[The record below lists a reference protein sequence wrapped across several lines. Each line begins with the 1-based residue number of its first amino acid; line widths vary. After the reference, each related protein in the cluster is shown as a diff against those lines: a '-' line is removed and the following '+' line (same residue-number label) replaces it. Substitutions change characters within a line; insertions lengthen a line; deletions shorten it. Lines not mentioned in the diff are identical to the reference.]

1 LRRWDQEPYWH
12 RKNGDCLFWSA
23 KIWGILYNFPDRD
36 FELVSKIIL
45 CRFTLVFL
53 GENFHQIFHNFFQS
67 KLIEIYSLFAPNSNL
82 FWMKGQ
88 MNTLYYFQSEM
99 SLESM
104 LRVHLQ
110 ILNSWKSVLFFF
122 IGMFDAE
129 SWMLI
134 LCEKGAKTWVKCH

>member
-1 LRRWDQEPYWH
+1 MPWFVFAVRFWLCSSLEPVSSLRYT
-12 RKNGDCLFWSA
+12 LFYS
-23 KIWGILYNFPDRD
+23 GRV

-134 LCEKGAKTWVKCH
+134 LCKKGAKTWVKCH

>member
-1 LRRWDQEPYWH
+1 MMTYLVILRDQKEERYLH
-12 RKNGDCLFWSA
+12 GDLHYIWY
-23 KIWGILYNFPDRD
+23 KISGRD

-88 MNTLYYFQSEM
+88 MNTLYYFQSEISPM
-99 SLESM
+99 YIK
-104 LRVHLQ
+104 RVIIQ
-110 ILNSWKSVLFFF
+110 IFGISDQK
-122 IGMFDAE
+122 
-129 SWMLI
+129 
-134 LCEKGAKTWVKCH
+134 